1 MKVGCGGFGYEAR
14 CLREIYATAR
24 KTDRYKHGGD
34 SSLVGW
40 DALGIIPRRGFPN
53 YSVC

>member
-1 MKVGCGGFGYEAR
+1 MEVGCGGFAYEAR

-40 DALGIIPRRGFPN
+40 ECPRYYTKERV
-53 YSVC
+53 S

>member
-1 MKVGCGGFGYEAR
+1 MKVGCGGFRYDTR

-34 SSLVGW
+34 SSLV
-40 DALGIIPRRGFPN
+40 DALGITPRRGFPN